1 MPLDCNFSVNE
12 LTTYRWTF
20 DEDLYYAQKAG
31 FDSIGLWR
39 RKVNDFGEARAREM
53 LDDSDLTVSSL
64 SWAGGFTGGDGRT
77 LDESI
82 RDALAAVGA
91 AERLQADCLVVLAGG
106 QNSHIRPHRNRLF
119 RQGLDEMLMA
129 AEVAGVTL
137 AIKPM
142 HASCAREWTFLNSLE
157 DALELLGQYQ
167 SPHVKLVYDLYHF
180 PELADD
186 PALVADLVPHLALVQ
201 LGDARVAQ
209 TAAQERCP
217 LGHGVLPIWETVAAL
232 QFAGYN
238 GCFDVEL
245 MGAEI
250 EVADYQTLLA
260 ETYQSLVAGV
270 DAVRQ
275 DEHRPLAERSR

>member
-1 MPLDCNFSVNE
+1 MPLDCKFSVNE

-20 DEDLYYAQKAG
+20 DEDIYYAQKAG

-39 RKVNDFGEARAREM
+39 RKVSDFGEARAREM
-53 LDDSDLTVSSL
+53 LDDSELKVSSL
-64 SWAGGFTGGDGRT
+64 GWAGGFTGGDGRT

-91 AERLQADCLVVLAGG
+91 AERLRAQCLVVLAGG

-142 HASCAREWTFLNSLE
+142 HASCAGEWTFLNTLE
-157 DALELLGQYQ
+157 EALELVNLYQ

-180 PELADD
+180 PDLADD
-186 PALVADLVPHLALVQ
+186 PALVADLAPHLALVQ
-201 LGDARVAQ
+201 LGDSRVPRSS
-209 TAAQERCP
+209 AQERCP
-217 LGHGVLPIWETVAAL
+217 LGQGALPLWETVAAL
-232 QFAGYN
+232 QYAGYN

-245 MGAEI
+245 MGSEI
-250 EVADYQTLLA
+250 EAADYQSLLA
-260 ETYQSLVAGV
+260 ETYQALVAGV
-270 DAVRQ
+270 DAARQ
-275 DEHRPLAERSR
+275 DGIRELAERSR